1 MAYTDEK
8 ARREVRYRVNLNHY
22 QASAV
27 EALAKL
33 HEKQPASYLAE
44 IIKQH
49 LDSFRVE
56 EREKR
61 MGDCA

>member
-1 MAYTDEK
+1 MYTDER

-22 QASAV
+22 QAEAI

-33 HEKQPASYLAE
+33 HQKQPASYLAE
-44 IIKQH
+44 IIKIH
-49 LDSFRVE
+49 LESFRVE

-61 MGDCA
+61 MGHCA